1 MAARAV
7 PVVAVAPASA
17 PTASTAAAPIR
28 ANAFGR
34 EVRERSHERTD
45 ACSGSFPGLPR
56 RRNAA
61 SSRGT
66 PPCPNS
72 TWRLVRVVPI
82 RTPYRA
88 GGTLAG
94 SVLVALTNAEA
105 LEGAVLSVGLQ
116 RGFGGDGAPDSAG
129 LSRGWTSFVRRACGI
144 GSIADLPRTPLT
156 GPLKQLGRDRGD
168 AAVRPPVR
176 VARPVARAEPAV
188 GARLLGRPSAT
199 RLSRNATVEPRWTK
213 GQRAPNPATHRPS
226 TFAWAPPSR
235 RGPPLTPPTAG
246 RTIPSKRLRGTDSI
260 PAFLRCGRLGRG
272 DADGGEGVGRAGR
285 DGPGSSGQPL
295 PSQEP

>member
-1 MAARAV
+1 MATRTCRSHPNSLPCRRNPGGFCAGRADKRGSARRCRSFSGIAERFRGRRCSRFRRAV
-7 PVVAVAPASA
+7 KGLDVLR
-17 PTASTAAAPIR
+17 PTR
-28 ANAFGR
+28 
-34 EVRERSHERTD
+34 VRNRFDRRS
-45 ACSGSFPGLPR
+45 
-56 RRNAA
+56 
-61 SSRGT
+61 
-66 PPCPNS
+66 
-72 TWRLVRVVPI
+72 
-82 RTPYRA
+82 
-88 GGTLAG
+88 
-94 SVLVALTNAEA
+94 
-105 LEGAVLSVGLQ
+105 
-116 RGFGGDGAPDSAG
+116 
-129 LSRGWTSFVRRACGI
+129 
-144 GSIADLPRTPLT
+144 PRTPLT
-156 GPLKQLGRDRGD
+156 GPLAQLGRDRGD

-188 GARLLGRPSAT
+188 GARLLGCPSAT